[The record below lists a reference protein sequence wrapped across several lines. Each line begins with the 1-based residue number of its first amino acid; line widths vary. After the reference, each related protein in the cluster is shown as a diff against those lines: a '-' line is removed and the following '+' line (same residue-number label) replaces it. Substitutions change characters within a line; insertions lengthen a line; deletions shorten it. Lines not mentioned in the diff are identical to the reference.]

1 MDRRTIL
8 LFGIAVGLMIISV
21 IGLYFNRD
29 NIISTDE
36 AIITEY
42 KIGSDTKIKELVVD
56 SNKDITSLTNYVS
69 KIKALKKKDRVNLSL
84 AKEVDVKFN
93 DSISIYIQLSEKNY
107 CYYTNKDKDISS
119 LAKMPDGLYDWLVDK
134 LINETDITEYVN
146 ASINKLTNSEEFY
159 NMSEDKRKKNCDSLL
174 RKLKRRGKIN
184 SYTYSSTNKIYTFEY
199 ANGAKGGIS
208 IKVWDIE

>member
-8 LFGIAVGLMIISV
+8 LLGIAVGLMIISV
-21 IGLYFNRD
+21 IGLYFNRGSV
-29 NIISTDE
+29 ISTDE
-36 AIITEY
+36 AVITEY
-42 KIGSDTKIKELVVD
+42 KIGSDIKIKELVVD
-56 SNKDITSLTNYVS
+56 SNKDITTLTKYVS
-69 KIKALKKKDRVNLSL
+69 KIKPLKKKEMVNLAL
-84 AKEVDVKFN
+84 AKEVEIKFN
-93 DSISIYIQLSEKNY
+93 ESISFYIQLSEKKY

-134 LINETDITEYVN
+134 LKNETDITEYVN

-159 NMSEDKRKKNCDSLL
+159 NMSEDIRRKSCDSLL

-208 IKVWDIE
+208 IRVWNVE

>member
-8 LFGIAVGLMIISV
+8 LLGIAVGLMIISV
-21 IGLYFNRD
+21 IGLYFNRGSV
-29 NIISTDE
+29 ISTDE
-36 AIITEY
+36 AVITEY
-42 KIGSDTKIKELVVD
+42 KIGSDIKIKELVVD
-56 SNKDITSLTNYVS
+56 SNKDITTLTKYVS
-69 KIKALKKKDRVNLSL
+69 KIKPLKKKEMVNLAL
-84 AKEVDVKFN
+84 AKEVEIKFN
-93 DSISIYIQLSEKNY
+93 ESISFYIQLSEKKY

-134 LINETDITEYVN
+134 LKNETDITEYVN

-159 NMSEDKRKKNCDSLL
+159 NMSEDIRRKSCDSLL

>member
-8 LFGIAVGLMIISV
+8 LFDIAVGLMIISV

-29 NIISTDE
+29 NNISTDE
-36 AIITEY
+36 AVITEY

-56 SNKDITSLTNYVS
+56 SNKDITSLTKYVS
-69 KIKALKKKDRVNLSL
+69 KIKTLKKKDRDNLSL
-84 AKEVDVKFN
+84 AKEVGVKFN

-134 LINETDITEYVN
+134 LKNETDITEYVN

-184 SYTYSSTNKIYTFEY
+184 SYSYSSTNKIYTFEY

>member
-8 LFGIAVGLMIISV
+8 LLGIAVGLMIISV
-21 IGLYFNRD
+21 IGLYFNRGSV
-29 NIISTDE
+29 ISTDE
-36 AIITEY
+36 AVITEY
-42 KIGSDTKIKELVVD
+42 KIGSDIKIKELVVD
-56 SNKDITSLTNYVS
+56 SNKDITTLTKYVS
-69 KIKALKKKDRVNLSL
+69 KIKPLKKKEMVNLAL
-84 AKEVDVKFN
+84 AKEVEIKFN
-93 DSISIYIQLSEKNY
+93 ESISFYIQLSEKKY

-119 LAKMPDGLYDWLVDK
+119 LAKMPDGFYDWLVDK
-134 LINETDITEYVN
+134 LKNETDITEYVN

-184 SYTYSSTNKIYTFEY
+184 SYSYSSTNKIYTFEY

-208 IKVWDIE
+208 IRVWNVE

>member
-8 LFGIAVGLMIISV
+8 LLGIAVGLMIISV
-21 IGLYFNRD
+21 IGLYFNRGSV
-29 NIISTDE
+29 ISTDE
-36 AIITEY
+36 AVINEY
-42 KIGSDTKIKELVVD
+42 KIGSDIKIKELVVD
-56 SNKDITSLTNYVS
+56 SNKDITTLTKYVS
-69 KIKALKKKDRVNLSL
+69 KIKPLKKKEMVNLAL
-84 AKEVDVKFN
+84 AKEVEIKFN
-93 DSISIYIQLSEKNY
+93 ESISFYIQLSEKKY

-134 LINETDITEYVN
+134 LKNETDITEYVN

-184 SYTYSSTNKIYTFEY
+184 SYSYSSTNKIYTFEY

-208 IKVWDIE
+208 IRVWNVE

>member
-29 NIISTDE
+29 NNISTDE
-36 AIITEY
+36 AVITEY

-56 SNKDITSLTNYVS
+56 SNKDITSLTKYVS
-69 KIKALKKKDRVNLSL
+69 KIKTLKKKDRDNLSL
-84 AKEVDVKFN
+84 AKEVGVKFN

-134 LINETDITEYVN
+134 LKNETDITEYVN

-184 SYTYSSTNKIYTFEY
+184 SYSYSSTNKIYTFEY

>member
-8 LFGIAVGLMIISV
+8 LLGIAVGLMIISV
-21 IGLYFNRD
+21 IGLYFNRGSV
-29 NIISTDE
+29 ISTDE
-36 AIITEY
+36 AVINEY
-42 KIGSDTKIKELVVD
+42 KIGSDIKIKELVVD
-56 SNKDITSLTNYVS
+56 SNKDITTLTKYVS
-69 KIKALKKKDRVNLSL
+69 KIKPLKKKEMVNLAL
-84 AKEVDVKFN
+84 AKEVEIKFN
-93 DSISIYIQLSEKNY
+93 ESISFYIQLSEKKY

-134 LINETDITEYVN
+134 LKNETDITEYVN

-184 SYTYSSTNKIYTFEY
+184 SYSYSSTNKIYTFEY

>member
-21 IGLYFNRD
+21 IGLYFNRV

-56 SNKDITSLTNYVS
+56 SNKDITSLTKYVS

-134 LINETDITEYVN
+134 LKNETDITEYVN

>member
-8 LFGIAVGLMIISV
+8 LLGIAVGLMIISV
-21 IGLYFNRD
+21 IGLYFNRGSV
-29 NIISTDE
+29 ISTDE
-36 AIITEY
+36 AVITEY
-42 KIGSDTKIKELVVD
+42 KIGSDIKIKELVVD
-56 SNKDITSLTNYVS
+56 SNKDITTLTKYVS
-69 KIKALKKKDRVNLSL
+69 KIKPLKKKEMVNLAL
-84 AKEVDVKFN
+84 AKEVEIKFN
-93 DSISIYIQLSEKNY
+93 ESISFYIQLSEKKY
-107 CYYTNKDKDISS
+107 CYYTNKDISS

-134 LINETDITEYVN
+134 LKNETDITEYVN

-184 SYTYSSTNKIYTFEY
+184 SYSYSSTNKIYTFEY

-208 IKVWDIE
+208 IRVWNVE

>member
-8 LFGIAVGLMIISV
+8 LLGIAVGLMIISV
-21 IGLYFNRD
+21 IGLYFNRGSV
-29 NIISTDE
+29 ISTDE
-36 AIITEY
+36 AVITEY
-42 KIGSDTKIKELVVD
+42 KIGSDIKIKELVVD
-56 SNKDITSLTNYVS
+56 SNKDITTLTKYVS
-69 KIKALKKKDRVNLSL
+69 KIKPLKKKEMVNLAL
-84 AKEVDVKFN
+84 AKEVEIKFN
-93 DSISIYIQLSEKNY
+93 ESISFYIQLSEKKY
-107 CYYTNKDKDISS
+107 CYYTNKDISS

-134 LINETDITEYVN
+134 LKNETDITEYVN

-184 SYTYSSTNKIYTFEY
+184 SYSYSSTNKIYTFEY

>member
-8 LFGIAVGLMIISV
+8 LLGIAVGLMIISV
-21 IGLYFNRD
+21 IGLYFNRGSV
-29 NIISTDE
+29 ISTDE
-36 AIITEY
+36 AVITEY
-42 KIGSDTKIKELVVD
+42 KIGSDIKIKELVVD
-56 SNKDITSLTNYVS
+56 SNKDITTLTKYVS
-69 KIKALKKKDRVNLSL
+69 KIKPLKKKEMVNLAL
-84 AKEVDVKFN
+84 AKEVEIKFN
-93 DSISIYIQLSEKNY
+93 ESISFYIQLSEKKY

-119 LAKMPDGLYDWLVDK
+119 LAKMPDGFYDWLVDK
-134 LINETDITEYVN
+134 LKNETDITEYVN

-159 NMSEDKRKKNCDSLL
+159 NMSEDIRRKSCDSLL

>member
-8 LFGIAVGLMIISV
+8 LLGIAVGLMIISV
-21 IGLYFNRD
+21 IGLYFNRGSV
-29 NIISTDE
+29 ISTDE
-36 AIITEY
+36 AVITEY
-42 KIGSDTKIKELVVD
+42 KIGSDIKIKELVVD
-56 SNKDITSLTNYVS
+56 SNKDITTLTKYVS
-69 KIKALKKKDRVNLSL
+69 KIKPLKKKEMVNLAL
-84 AKEVDVKFN
+84 AKEVEIKFN
-93 DSISIYIQLSEKNY
+93 ESISFYIQLSEKKY

-134 LINETDITEYVN
+134 LKNETDITEYVN

-159 NMSEDKRKKNCDSLL
+159 NMSEDIRRKSCDSLL

-184 SYTYSSTNKIYTFEY
+184 SYSYSSTNKIYTFEY

-208 IKVWDIE
+208 IRVWNVE

>member
-8 LFGIAVGLMIISV
+8 LLGIAVLLMIISV
-21 IGLYFNRD
+21 VGLYFNRD
-29 NIISTDE
+29 SIISTDE

-42 KIGSDTKIKELVVD
+42 KIGSDAKIKELVVD
-56 SNKDITSLTNYVS
+56 SDKDITTLTKYIS
-69 KIKALKKKDRVNLSL
+69 KIKPLRKKEMVNLAL
-84 AKEVDVKFN
+84 AKEVEIQFN
-93 DSISIYIQLSEKNY
+93 ESISVYIQLSEKHY
-107 CYYTNKDKDISS
+107 CYYTNTDKDISS
-119 LAKMPDGLYDWLVDK
+119 LAKMPDGFYDWLVDK
-134 LINETDITEYVN
+134 LKNETDITEYVN

-159 NMSEDKRKKNCDSLL
+159 NMSEDIRRKSCDSLL

>member
-8 LFGIAVGLMIISV
+8 LFDIAVGLMIISV

-29 NIISTDE
+29 NNISTEE
-36 AIITEY
+36 AVITEY

-56 SNKDITSLTNYVS
+56 SNKDITSLTKYVS
-69 KIKALKKKDRVNLSL
+69 KIKTLKKKDRDNLSL
-84 AKEVDVKFN
+84 AKEVGVKFN

-134 LINETDITEYVN
+134 LKNETDITEYVN

-184 SYTYSSTNKIYTFEY
+184 SYSYSSTNKIYTFEY

>member
-8 LFGIAVGLMIISV
+8 LLGIAVLLMIISV
-21 IGLYFNRD
+21 VGLYFNRD
-29 NIISTDE
+29 SIIKTDE

-56 SNKDITSLTNYVS
+56 STKDITTLTKYIS
-69 KIKALKKKDRVNLSL
+69 KIKPLKEKEMVNLAL
-84 AKEVDVKFN
+84 AKEVEIQFN
-93 DSISIYIQLSEKNY
+93 ESISVYIQLSEKNY

-119 LAKMPDGLYDWLVDK
+119 LAKMPDGFYDWIVNK
-134 LINETDITEYVN
+134 LKNEADITEYVN

-159 NMSEDKRKKNCDSLL
+159 NMSEDIRRKSCDMLL

-184 SYTYSSTNKIYTFEY
+184 NYSYSSTNKLYTFEY
-199 ANGAKGGIS
+199 ANGAFGGIS
-208 IKVWDIE
+208 IKAWG

>member
-8 LFGIAVGLMIISV
+8 LLGIAVLLMMTSV
-21 IGLYFNRD
+21 VGLYFNRV

-56 SNKDITSLTNYVS
+56 SNKDITSLTKYVS

-107 CYYTNKDKDISS
+107 CYYTNKDKNISS

-134 LINETDITEYVN
+134 LKNETDITEYVN

-159 NMSEDKRKKNCDSLL
+159 NMSEDKRKQNCDFLL

>member
-56 SNKDITSLTNYVS
+56 SNKDITSLTKYVS

-134 LINETDITEYVN
+134 LKNETDITEYVN

-159 NMSEDKRKKNCDSLL
+159 NMSEDIRRKSCDSLL

>member
-8 LFGIAVGLMIISV
+8 LLGIAVGLMIISV
-21 IGLYFNRD
+21 IGLYFNRGSV
-29 NIISTDE
+29 ISTDE
-36 AIITEY
+36 AVINEY
-42 KIGSDTKIKELVVD
+42 KIGSDIKIKELVVD
-56 SNKDITSLTNYVS
+56 SNKDITTLTKYVS
-69 KIKALKKKDRVNLSL
+69 KIKPLKKKEMVNLAL
-84 AKEVDVKFN
+84 AKEVEIKFN
-93 DSISIYIQLSEKNY
+93 ESISFYIQLSEKKY

-134 LINETDITEYVN
+134 LKNETDITEYVN

-184 SYTYSSTNKIYTFEY
+184 SYSYSSTNKIYTFEY

-208 IKVWDIE
+208 IRVWNAE

>member
-8 LFGIAVGLMIISV
+8 LLGIAVGLMIISV
-21 IGLYFNRD
+21 IGLYFNRGSV
-29 NIISTDE
+29 ISTDE
-36 AIITEY
+36 AVITEY
-42 KIGSDTKIKELVVD
+42 KIGSDIKIKELVVD
-56 SNKDITSLTNYVS
+56 SNKDITTLTKYVS
-69 KIKALKKKDRVNLSL
+69 KIKPLKKKEMVNLAL
-84 AKEVDVKFN
+84 AKEVEIKFN
-93 DSISIYIQLSEKNY
+93 ESISFYIQLSEKKY

-119 LAKMPDGLYDWLVDK
+119 LAKMPDGFYDWLVDK
-134 LINETDITEYVN
+134 LKNETDITEYVN

-159 NMSEDKRKKNCDSLL
+159 NMSEDIRRKSCDSLL

-208 IKVWDIE
+208 IRVWNVE

>member
-36 AIITEY
+36 AVITEY

-56 SNKDITSLTNYVS
+56 SNKDITSLTKYVS
-69 KIKALKKKDRVNLSL
+69 KIKTLKKKDRDNLSL
-84 AKEVDVKFN
+84 AKEVGVKFN

-134 LINETDITEYVN
+134 LKNETDITEYVN

-184 SYTYSSTNKIYTFEY
+184 SYSYSSTNKIYTFEY

>member
-8 LFGIAVGLMIISV
+8 LLGIAVLLMMTSV
-21 IGLYFNRD
+21 VGLYFNRV

-56 SNKDITSLTNYVS
+56 SNKDITSLTKYVS
-69 KIKALKKKDRVNLSL
+69 KIKDLKKKDRVNLSL

-107 CYYTNKDKDISS
+107 CYYTNKDKNISS

-134 LINETDITEYVN
+134 LKNETDITEYVN

-159 NMSEDKRKKNCDSLL
+159 NMSEDKRKQNCDFLL

>member
-8 LFGIAVGLMIISV
+8 LLGIAVGLMIISV
-21 IGLYFNRD
+21 IGLYFNRGSV
-29 NIISTDE
+29 ISTDE
-36 AIITEY
+36 AVINEY
-42 KIGSDTKIKELVVD
+42 KIGSDIKIKELVVD
-56 SNKDITSLTNYVS
+56 SNKDITTLTKYVS
-69 KIKALKKKDRVNLSL
+69 KIKPLKKKEMVNLAL
-84 AKEVDVKFN
+84 AKEVEIKFN
-93 DSISIYIQLSEKNY
+93 ESISFYIQLSEKKY
-107 CYYTNKDKDISS
+107 CYYTNIDKDISS

-134 LINETDITEYVN
+134 LKNETDITEYVN

-184 SYTYSSTNKIYTFEY
+184 SYSYSSTNKIYTFEY

-208 IKVWDIE
+208 IRVWNVE

>member
-8 LFGIAVGLMIISV
+8 LLGIAVGLMIISV
-21 IGLYFNRD
+21 IGLYFNRGSV
-29 NIISTDE
+29 ISTDE
-36 AIITEY
+36 AVITEY
-42 KIGSDTKIKELVVD
+42 KIGSDIKIKELVVD
-56 SNKDITSLTNYVS
+56 SNKDITTLTKYVS
-69 KIKALKKKDRVNLSL
+69 KIKPLKKKEMVNLAL
-84 AKEVDVKFN
+84 AKEVEIKFN
-93 DSISIYIQLSEKNY
+93 ESISFYIQLSEKKY

-119 LAKMPDGLYDWLVDK
+119 LAKMPAGLYEWLDDK
-134 LINETDITEYVN
+134 LKNETDITEYVN

-184 SYTYSSTNKIYTFEY
+184 SYSYSSTNKIYTFEY

-208 IKVWDIE
+208 IRVWNVE